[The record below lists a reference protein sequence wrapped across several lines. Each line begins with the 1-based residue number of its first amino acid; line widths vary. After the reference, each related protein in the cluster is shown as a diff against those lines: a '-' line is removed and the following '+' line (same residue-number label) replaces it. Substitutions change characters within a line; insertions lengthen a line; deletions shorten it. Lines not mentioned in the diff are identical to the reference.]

1 MSLLTSSTRLRPATR
16 DDADELARLRWTF
29 RVEHGTPVDRTF
41 EEFLVEFRGFAK
53 EVLADGSSWRAW
65 VAEHGDRLVGCL
77 WFQLVEKVPHPSR
90 RRWERPIGYVT
101 NVYVDPDLRNEGVG
115 ARLMDEALAF
125 AREREVAEVV
135 VWPSARSVSF
145 YRRAGFGSEEAPL
158 LLDLAGD

>member
-1 MSLLTSSTRLRPATR
+1 MSLLTSSMRLRPATP

-29 RVEHGTPVDRTF
+29 RVEHGTSVDRAF
-41 EEFLVEFRGFAK
+41 EEFLDEFRGFAK
-53 EVLADGSSWRAW
+53 EVLADGSAWWAW
-65 VAEHGDRLVGCL
+65 VAQRGDRLVGCL
-77 WFQLVEKVPHPSR
+77 WLQLVEKVPHPSR

-101 NVYVDPDLRNEGVG
+101 NVYVEPDLRNEGIG
-115 ARLMDEALAF
+115 ARLMDEVLAF

-145 YRRAGFGSEEAPL
+145 YRRAGFGSEQAPL

>member
-1 MSLLTSSTRLRPATR
+1 MPRIRAATP
-16 DDADELARLRWTF
+16 DDADELARLRWDF
-29 RVEHGTPVDRTF
+29 RIEHGTPVDRSF
-41 EEFLVEFRGFAK
+41 DDFVHEFRGFATD
-53 EVLADGSSWRAW
+53 VLADGSPWRAW
-65 VAEHGDRLVGCL
+65 VADDGDRLVGCV

-101 NVYVDPDLRNEGVG
+101 NVYVQPALRNEGLG
-115 ARLMDEALAF
+115 GRLMDEALGF

-145 YRRAGFGSEEAPL
+145 YRRAGFGREDAPL

>member
-1 MSLLTSSTRLRPATR
+1 MPLPVPPARIRAATP

-29 RVEHGTPVDRTF
+29 RVEHGTPADRTF
-41 EEFLVEFRGFAK
+41 EEFLDEFRGFAR
-53 EVLADGSSWRAW
+53 EVLADDQPWRAW
-65 VAEHGDRLVGCL
+65 VAEDDRRLVGCL
-77 WFQLVEKVPHPSR
+77 WLQLVEKVPHPSR

-101 NVYVDPDLRNEGVG
+101 NVYIEPDLRNEGLG

-125 AREREVAEVV
+125 ARGREVAEVV
-135 VWPSARSVSF
+135 VWPSPRSVSF

>member
-1 MSLLTSSTRLRPATR
+1 MSLLTSSTRLRPATP

-41 EEFLVEFRGFAK
+41 EEFLVEFRGFAG
-53 EVLADGSSWRAW
+53 EVLADGSAWRAW
-65 VAEHGDRLVGCL
+65 VAEDGGRLVGCL
-77 WFQLVEKVPHPSR
+77 WIQLVEKVPHPSR

-101 NVYVDPDLRNEGVG
+101 NVYVEPELRNEGVG

-125 AREREVAEVV
+125 ARGREVAEVV

-158 LLDLAGD
+158 MLDLAGD